1 MKKIIF
7 VRHGKAEDEIPE
19 LSDFERSLTP
29 SGKKI
34 SKQMADLFSKK
45 QGSPGLM
52 ISSPAFRALETA
64 LIFAGQTGT
73 AYDKILLSDSLYY
86 STDLM
91 KLTLLLRETGDS
103 TDTVTL
109 FGHNPSFTDI
119 PDILSKSGCP
129 NVPKSGVVCLSFDV
143 DKWSDINS
151 KSGKLEYFLK
161 PDNNK

>member
-7 VRHGKAEDEIPE
+7 VRHGKAEDEISG

-29 SGKKI
+29 AGKKI
-34 SKQMADLFSKK
+34 SAQMAKLFSKT
-45 QGSPGLM
+45 QTSPGLM

-73 AYDKILLSDSLYY
+73 AYEKITLSDSLYFN
-86 STDLM
+86 TDLM
-91 KLTLLLRETGDS
+91 KLILLLREAGDN

-109 FGHNPSFTDI
+109 FGHNPSFTEI
-119 PDILSKSGCP
+119 PDELSKNGCS
-129 NVPKSGVVCLSFDV
+129 NVPKSGVVCLSFEV
-143 DKWSDINS
+143 DNWSEINR
-151 KSGKLEYFLK
+151 KSGKLEYLLK

>member
-7 VRHGKAEDEIPE
+7 VRHGKAEDEIQE

-29 SGKKI
+29 AGKKI
-34 SKQMADLFSKK
+34 SMQMAELFHKK
-45 QGSPGLM
+45 QGSHGLM

-73 AYDKILLSDSLYY
+73 AYDKIRLSDSLYY
-86 STDLM
+86 NTDIM

-103 TDTVTL
+103 EDTVTL
-109 FGHNPSFTDI
+109 FGHNPSFTEI

-129 NVPKSGVVCLSFDV
+129 NVPKSGVVCISFDV
-143 DKWSDINS
+143 EKWSDIS
-151 KSGKLEYFLK
+151 RKSGKIEYFLK